1 MRYFLIIVIS
11 AITIFGFNFFKV
23 AHTNAVA
30 DVTLTGSAF
39 SDSDAEDTHQ
49 ASQWQVT
56 TVSGVYTSPTVDS
69 GTDVANKT
77 TYLVSASS
85 LTASTTYYW
94 RVRYQDNHLAW
105 SSWSSEGT
113 FITDA
118 DAVPDTTPSCP
129 TSITATAGDA
139 QVVLSW
145 GQPVSNDTG
154 LFWIY
159 RSTSSGETGS
169 QIGTATVSSYP
180 ASYTDT
186 SLTNG
191 TTYYYTVNAKNSGAG
206 EESSG
211 CNQVF
216 ATPTA
221 IASAVVTVPNCPANL
236 SSQAGDKM
244 IDLSW
249 DAPISGSSYT
259 GYKIYRSVASGTQG
273 SEITNITDITTKIYR
288 DSGLTNETTYYYTIV
303 AYNSSGESVLCSQ
316 IPNTPT
322 GRPNCPSDATL
333 SISGTRATLNWTNAT
348 NSDFSHVV
356 IYRSQASRQTG
367 DLVYTSGSSAINSF
381 AEDINP
387 ATRYYYMIVSVD
399 TDGNTSSGC
408 SQISTSQIASCQTGF
423 TAKKTTGKKNYLA
436 WTAGSQIYKN
446 LLYKNV
452 AGTLTQIVSLDSE
465 INYYFDL
472 NGGSA
477 DYELRAQYQNASSK
491 TTCGQATVSETVDAL
506 CPALPA
512 LTLEMPVL
520 NIIGNT
526 MQGPNGLYLDNVQ
539 FKSIDLAWSVPDFPL
554 KTIYLS
560 RDQGSVWIFDKNS
573 TSYTDTSQGVSPTTY
588 HLWAEYDLS
597 QYNNPSNCPM
607 PVSDVNFTFDLSSS
621 GGFDI
626 LNPSNGSAYSRGD
639 DLKLVWT
646 QPPANSKDLAK
657 GDHFDID
664 ISDDGNY
671 RREYHDLPFFNPLEN
686 SFNRTPP
693 TDFGYKASTDLAN
706 PLAKNIYTLANWES
720 SLPLVAID
728 KQITIKVNLA
738 DSSGEILHTE
748 QITFTIHSPFIIAR
762 QVNYPFSIASSI
774 VTTTTMILMVL
785 ANALGARNSAGFMLI
800 DKIINFS
807 KLLPTKINLFFTGS
821 WLRRK
826 RTSWGTILSEES
838 KKPVEKA
845 LVELHKEQFSKV
857 VKTAIT
863 DSVGRFWFLI
873 SEPGQYFISTQKTGF
888 RQFVSQSFSILD
900 INKLPINQKIY
911 LKPVELET
919 NVAML
924 KLLAFVF
931 TVAKVCDT
939 IRIPALVIGSIISVY
954 NLIVYPGLTTYI
966 ILGLYILLW
975 VIEIILFLVP
985 RPFGKV
991 LDGKSGAPLKMAI
1004 VRVFK
1009 FGQEKPIQTYVTD
1022 KIGRYHFLLSPGKY
1036 HFKVSKLGYNPWIST
1051 DYNLR
1056 NLHIKPNFKFYL
1068 QASERKTNSSL
1079 LFRTSAVKTQ
1089 SIT

>member
-1 MRYFLIIVIS
+1 LEYQLKDNFSKQMRYFLIIAIS
-11 AITIFGFNFFKV
+11 IITIFGFNFFKV
-23 AHTNAVA
+23 AQTSAVA
-30 DVTLTGSAF
+30 DVTLTSSAF
-39 SDSDAEDTHQ
+39 SDSDAEDTHR

-56 TVSGVYTSPTVDS
+56 TASGVYTSPTVDS
-69 GTDVANKT
+69 GTDTTNKT
-77 TYLVSASS
+77 TYLVSASN

-159 RSTSSGETGS
+159 RSTVSGETGS
-169 QIGTATVSSYP
+169 QIGTATISSYP

-191 TTYYYTVNAKNSGAG
+191 TTYYYTVNAKNSGTG

-211 CNQVF
+211 YNQVS
-216 ATPTA
+216 ATPVATA
-221 IASAVVTVPNCPANL
+221 IVAVAVPNCPANL
-236 SSQAGDKM
+236 SSQAGDKA

-249 DAPISGSSYT
+249 DAPVSGSLYT
-259 GYKIYRSVASGTQG
+259 GYKIYRSVVSGTQG
-273 SEITNITDITTKIYR
+273 SEVANITDISIKIYH
-288 DSGLTNETTYYYTIV
+288 DSGLTNETTYYYTVV
-303 AYNSSGESVLCSQ
+303 AYNSSGEAVLCSQ
-316 IPNTPT
+316 ISNTPT
-322 GRPNCPSDATL
+322 GRPNCPSGATL

-356 IYRSQASRQTG
+356 IYRSQASGQTG

-387 ATRYYYMIVSVD
+387 ATRYYYTIVSVD
-399 TDGNTSSGC
+399 TDGNTSSG
-408 SQISTSQIASCQTGF
+408 SNQISTSQIASCQTGF
-423 TAKKTTGKKNYLA
+423 TAKKTTREKNYLT

-446 LLYKNV
+446 LLYKKV
-452 AGTLTQIVSLDSE
+452 SEVFTQIAVLDSAT
-465 INYYFDL
+465 NYFFDTD
-472 NGGSA
+472 GGAA
-477 DYELRAQYQNASSK
+477 DYELRAQYQNASSE
-491 TTCGQATVSETVDAL
+491 TTCGQATVSETIDPL
-506 CPALPA
+506 CPTLPA
-512 LTLEMPVL
+512 LTLAKPVL
-520 NIIGNT
+520 NIVGDT
-526 MQGPNGLYLDNVQ
+526 AQGVNGSYLDNIQ

-560 RDQGSVWIFDKNS
+560 RDQGSVWVLDKNS
-573 TSYTDTSQGVSPTTY
+573 TSYIDTNQGVSPTTY

-597 QYNNPSNCPM
+597 QYNNPSNCPV
-607 PVSDVNFTFDLSSS
+607 PVSDVDFTFDLSNL

-626 LNPSNGSAYSRGD
+626 LNPSDGSVYNRGD
-639 DLKLVWT
+639 DLELVWT
-646 QPPANSKDLAK
+646 QPPVNSQDLAK

-671 RREYHDLPFFNPLEN
+671 RKEYRNLPFFNPLEN

-693 TDFGYKASTDLAN
+693 ADFGYKASTDLTN
-706 PLAKNIYTLANWES
+706 PLVKNIYTLANWES
-720 SLPLVAID
+720 LLPFVVVD

-748 QITFTIHSPFIIAR
+748 QIVFTIRNPLIVAR
-762 QVNYPFSIASSI
+762 QANYPFSIASSI
-774 VTTTTMILMVL
+774 VTIPTMILMVL
-785 ANALGARNSAGFMLI
+785 ANALSASNSAGFMLI

-807 KLLPTKINLFFTGS
+807 KLLPTKMNLFFTGS

-826 RTSWGTILSEES
+826 RTSWGTILSEHS
-838 KKPVEKA
+838 NKPVGKA
-845 LVELHKEQFSKV
+845 LVELHKEQFGKV

-863 DSVGRFWFLI
+863 DPAGRFWFLI

-888 RQFVSQSFSILD
+888 RQFVSQSFNIFD

-931 TVAKVCDT
+931 ALAKVFDA
-939 IRIPALVIGSIISVY
+939 IRIPVLVLGSIMSVY

-966 ILGLYILLW
+966 IFGLYIFLW
-975 VIEIILFLVP
+975 VIEIILYLVP

-991 LDGKSGAPLKMAI
+991 LDSISGAPLKMAI

-1051 DYNLR
+1051 DYNLQ
-1056 NLHIKPNFKFYL
+1056 NLHTKPNFKFYL
-1068 QASERKTNSSL
+1068 QAVE
-1079 LFRTSAVKTQ
+1079 
-1089 SIT
+1089 